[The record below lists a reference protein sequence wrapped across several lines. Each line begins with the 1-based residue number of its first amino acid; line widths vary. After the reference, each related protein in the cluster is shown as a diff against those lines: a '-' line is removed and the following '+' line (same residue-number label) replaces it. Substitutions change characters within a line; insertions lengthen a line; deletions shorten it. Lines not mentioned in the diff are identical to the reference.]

1 MLSVFTCEQKKGGI
15 PFAWIVASVFAN
27 KALM

>member
-1 MLSVFTCEQKKGGI
+1 MLSVITCEQENGGTA
-15 PFAWIVASVFAN
+15 FAWIVASVFAN